1 MNSERE
7 RAKTTE
13 EKHEE
18 AALELALYQML
29 QKEGEAARE
38 SASSEDEAET
48 QRMAAECTPRILAS
62 IDQRMK
68 RHDWKHDRRQGAR
81 LLKAAACIVLVANM
95 CLTIATAT
103 STTVRARVMEFLTE
117 INSSY
122 MDIRFVDTGLGVEVP
137 EEWTENY
144 YPSHIPD
151 DYVLQFAHSVA
162 GNSEAEYVN
171 ARDEILRIGV
181 YSTMATVINTEKAKI
196 THTTLH
202 GAAAI
207 ILEQP
212 FSEVDIIWANGDRYF
227 IISSDDYE
235 TTLAVAESVGVIQ
248 K

>member
-7 RAKTTE
+7 RTKTTE

-48 QRMAAECTPRILAS
+48 RRMAAECTPRILAS
-62 IDQRMK
+62 IDQRMR

-103 STTVRARVMEFLTE
+103 STTVRARVMKFLTE

-137 EEWTENY
+137 EEWTESY
-144 YPSHIPD
+144 YPNYIPD

-162 GNSEAEYVN
+162 RNSEAEYVN
-171 ARDEILRIGV
+171 ARDEVLRIGV
-181 YSTMATVINTEKAKI
+181 YSTTATVINTEKAKI

-202 GAAAI
+202 GAAAM

-212 FSEVDIIWANGDRYF
+212 NGEVDAIWANGDRYF

>member
-1 MNSERE
+1 MYAEDSRLH
-7 RAKTTE
+7 RPAD
-13 EKHEE
+13 
-18 AALELALYQML
+18 
-29 QKEGEAARE
+29 EAARLE
-38 SASSEDEAET
+38 TRSKAGRAPSEGC
-48 QRMAAECTPRILAS
+48 R
-62 IDQRMK
+62 
-68 RHDWKHDRRQGAR
+68 RH
-81 LLKAAACIVLVANM
+81 ILVANM

-144 YPSHIPD
+144 YPSYIPD

-162 GNSEAEYVN
+162 RNSEAEYVN

-202 GAAAI
+202 GSSSDNSGAAI
-207 ILEQP
+207 
-212 FSEVDIIWANGDRYF
+212 
-227 IISSDDYE
+227 
-235 TTLAVAESVGVIQ
+235 
-248 K
+248 